1 MCKFQKPQIPANVT
15 GRRKGEPS
23 ILISIPSNL
32 SDKVEKYNDLT
43 YLSWANAWVS
53 SKDAIPQ
60 PPTGLSRIR
69 RPTFHILQILVSVS
83 WSIQK

>member
-1 MCKFQKPQIPANVT
+1 MCKFQQPQIPANVT
-15 GRRKGEPS
+15 ADERRAIYFDALYS
-23 ILISIPSNL
+23 LDL
-32 SDKVEKYNDLT
+32 SDKVGL
-43 YLSWANAWVS
+43 S

-60 PPTGLSRIR
+60 LLTGLSKIR